1 MAQAEAVFRDVVS
14 YMCRINGMNGSGN
27 ERRSMSKLSLG
38 VITLNR
44 PQRALLYAFVLA
56 ARHRLGLIP
65 LSQAN
70 SKTATASASQSNASS
85 ASATPRAPAPA
96 NGGGGG
102 SGGGSSSSSLNG
114 FVRHPIL
121 QQPGDEVLFIQ
132 SIDQIQGEER
142 DVILFS
148 TLLAPKT
155 ATKETVVEASKGSNG
170 SDDSDAG
177 EDDEDDEDLL
187 DKLEESGETSEEE
200 EEEASDEDD
209 FDDDS
214 SRSSN
219 EKGSKTSSGLGS
231 VSGRRTAI
239 PASAAKAKKSK
250 KKNLIN
256 QRPRSRSRSRS
267 PQQSSGGTRSLGLS
281 YSTLAHAHGER
292 LLNVGL
298 TRAVKMEG

>member
-1 MAQAEAVFRDVVS
+1 
-14 YMCRINGMNGSGN
+14 MCRINGVAGSSSSSSSSNIEGK
-27 ERRSMSKLSLG
+27 SMSKLSLG

-70 SKTATASASQSNASS
+70 SKSATANQSNASGS
-85 ASATPRAPAPA
+85 LTTPRAPAPA
-96 NGGGGG
+96 ASGGGG
-102 SGGGSSSSSLNG
+102 SGGSSSSSLNG
-114 FVRHPIL
+114 FVRHPLL

-155 ATKETVVEASKGSNG
+155 ATKEVAVEASKEIND
-170 SDDSDAG
+170 SDDRDQEG
-177 EDDEDDEDLL
+177 DDDDDDDDLL

-200 EEEASDEDD
+200 DDDDDEASDEDD
-209 FDDDS
+209 FDDAS
-214 SRSSN
+214 SRSN
-219 EKGSKTSSGLGS
+219 KEKDGKMNSAS
-231 VSGRRTAI
+231 VGASGRRLAV
-239 PASAAKAKKSK
+239 PSSAAKAKKSK
-250 KKNLIN
+250 KKTLSASH

-267 PQQSSGGTRSLGLS
+267 PPQQPSGGTRSLGLS

-298 TRAVKMEG
+298 TRAVIQ

>member
-1 MAQAEAVFRDVVS
+1 
-14 YMCRINGMNGSGN
+14 MCRINGVAGSSSSSSSSNIEGK
-27 ERRSMSKLSLG
+27 SMSKLSLG

-70 SKTATASASQSNASS
+70 SKSATANQSNASGS
-85 ASATPRAPAPA
+85 LTTPRAPAPA
-96 NGGGGG
+96 ASGGGG
-102 SGGGSSSSSLNG
+102 SGGSSSSSLNG
-114 FVRHPIL
+114 FVRHPLL

-155 ATKETVVEASKGSNG
+155 ATKEVAVEASKEIND
-170 SDDSDAG
+170 SDDRDQEG
-177 EDDEDDEDLL
+177 DDDDDDDDDLL

-200 EEEASDEDD
+200 DDDDDEASDEDD
-209 FDDDS
+209 FDDAS
-214 SRSSN
+214 SRSN
-219 EKGSKTSSGLGS
+219 KEKDGKMNSAS
-231 VSGRRTAI
+231 VGASGRRLAV
-239 PASAAKAKKSK
+239 PSSAAKAKKSK
-250 KKNLIN
+250 KKTLSASH

-267 PQQSSGGTRSLGLS
+267 PPQQPSGGTRSLGLS

-298 TRAVKMEG
+298 TRAVIQ

>member
-1 MAQAEAVFRDVVS
+1 
-14 YMCRINGMNGSGN
+14 
-27 ERRSMSKLSLG
+27 MSKLSLG

-70 SKTATASASQSNASS
+70 SKSATANQSNASGS
-85 ASATPRAPAPA
+85 LTTPRAPAPA
-96 NGGGGG
+96 ASGGGG
-102 SGGGSSSSSLNG
+102 SGGSSSSSLNG
-114 FVRHPIL
+114 FVRHPLL

-155 ATKETVVEASKGSNG
+155 ATKEVAVEASKEIND
-170 SDDSDAG
+170 SDDRDQEG
-177 EDDEDDEDLL
+177 DDDDDDDDDLL

-200 EEEASDEDD
+200 DDDDDEASDEDD
-209 FDDDS
+209 FDDAS
-214 SRSSN
+214 SRSN
-219 EKGSKTSSGLGS
+219 KEKDGKMNSAS
-231 VSGRRTAI
+231 VGASGRRLAV
-239 PASAAKAKKSK
+239 PSSAAKAKKSK
-250 KKNLIN
+250 KKTLRASH

-267 PQQSSGGTRSLGLS
+267 PPQQPSGGTRSLGLS

-298 TRAVKMEG
+298 TRAVIQ

>member
-1 MAQAEAVFRDVVS
+1 
-14 YMCRINGMNGSGN
+14 MCRINGVTGSSSSSSNIEGK
-27 ERRSMSKLSLG
+27 SMSKLSLG

-70 SKTATASASQSNASS
+70 SKSATANQSNASGS
-85 ASATPRAPAPA
+85 LTTPRAPAPA
-96 NGGGGG
+96 ASGGGG
-102 SGGGSSSSSLNG
+102 SGGSSSSSLNG
-114 FVRHPIL
+114 FVRHPLL

-155 ATKETVVEASKGSNG
+155 ATKEVAVEASKEIND
-170 SDDSDAG
+170 SDDRDQEG
-177 EDDEDDEDLL
+177 DDDDDDDDDLL

-200 EEEASDEDD
+200 DDDDDEASDEDD
-209 FDDDS
+209 FDDAS
-214 SRSSN
+214 SRSN
-219 EKGSKTSSGLGS
+219 KEKDGKMNSAS
-231 VSGRRTAI
+231 VGASGRRLAV
-239 PASAAKAKKSK
+239 PSSAAKAKKSK
-250 KKNLIN
+250 KKTLSASH

-267 PQQSSGGTRSLGLS
+267 PPQQPSGGTRSLGLS

-298 TRAVKMEG
+298 TRAVIQ